1 MELDPKMAGVTF
13 NILRYTVDDGPG
25 LRSTVFLKGCP
36 LACPWCA
43 NPESQHAYPEVS
55 FRAAM
60 CIGCGRC
67 AATCPEHAITLVE
80 GKARIDR
87 ERCVRCMTCVDTCLN
102 TAMVRMGDEKTVDEV
117 WKVVRRDRDYYEESG
132 GGITISGGE
141 PLAQPD
147 FVVELFQKFR
157 DEGIHTCLDTTGFA
171 SEETLNKVLPLT
183 DLVLFD
189 LKHMDSSK
197 HKEVVGVPTELIH
210 ENFKRIVDSGTPVV
224 VRIPYIPGFNDDDE
238 NMKATAE
245 FVKQH
250 APSAH
255 VDILPYHEYGRN
267 KYESIGIDYPM
278 PDTQKATE
286 EQLAHSKSFFTELGL
301 DCQVRE

>member
-1 MELDPKMAGVTF
+1 MPGTTF

-36 LACPWCA
+36 LSCPWCA

-55 FRAAM
+55 FRQAM

-67 AATCPEHAITLVE
+67 AASCPEHAISILD
-80 GKARIDR
+80 GKAHIDR
-87 ERCVRCMTCVDTCLN
+87 EKCVRCMTCVDACLN
-102 TAMVRMGDEKTVDEV
+102 TAMVRMGDDQDVAGV
-117 WKVVRRDRDYYEESG
+117 WKVVRRDRDFYEESG
-132 GGITISGGE
+132 GGVTVSGGE
-141 PLAQPD
+141 PLVQAD
-147 FVVELFQKFR
+147 FVAEIFEKLH

-171 SEETLNKVLPLT
+171 SKEALEKVLPLT

-189 LKHMDSSK
+189 LKHMDSKK
-197 HKEVVGVPTELIH
+197 HQEVVGVPNEQIH
-210 ENFKRIVDSGTPVV
+210 ENLHRIVDTGVEVV
-224 VRIPYIPGFNDDDE
+224 IRIPYIPGFNDDDE

-245 FVKQH
+245 FVKQNV
-250 APSAH
+250 PSAH

-267 KYESIGIDYPM
+267 KYESIGISYEM
-278 PDTQKATE
+278 PQTE
-286 EQLAHSKSFFTELGL
+286 KPSAEQLAHSKSFFTELGL